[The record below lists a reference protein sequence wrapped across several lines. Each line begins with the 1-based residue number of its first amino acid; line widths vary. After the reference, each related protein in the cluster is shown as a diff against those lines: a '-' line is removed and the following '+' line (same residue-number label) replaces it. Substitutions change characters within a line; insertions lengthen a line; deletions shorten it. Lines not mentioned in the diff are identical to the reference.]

1 MIELI
6 VFALAGAG
14 ILAGYMKTRSF
25 VRERLRFVDA
35 VYRPAAPFV
44 AGGIA
49 AVAAA
54 PLAWLMPIVGGGTA
68 IVFGAAVGYGVVK
81 GRKDLKQ
88 LPPG

>member
-6 VFALAGAG
+6 VFGLAAAG
-14 ILAGYMKTRSF
+14 IVAGYARTRSF

-44 AGGIA
+44 AGAVA

-54 PLAWLMPIVGGGTA
+54 PLAWVVPFVGGGTA
-68 IVFGAAVGYGVVK
+68 VLFGAAVGYGVVK
-81 GRKDLKQ
+81 GRRDLKQ